1 MIMMKFILQTVFY
14 LQLLCLCIGCSHQTL
29 KKRANDVVLQVGSYS
44 LRQDE
49 YYYLKEKLKRNHHDS
64 IQLIEEIRDQAYLL
78 AFTKEHRYDT
88 INELN
93 KRLDYALKFY
103 IAQVDGY
110 LWNKKVKPKLQVTD
124 SLLQTAYK
132 KSAFLYQIDLIKFSD
147 KDTSAL
153 QKSMFN
159 QNQFNNLKKI
169 TPKGQFHQITLTYPF
184 LPYGVF
190 TTQLDH
196 AKIGDIIGPFET
208 DEGPYVMMVK
218 NIVPAP
224 LQPYKDLEQ
233 KLRQAITIRMT
244 NKYVYESV
252 KHIQAETKPKFY
264 DQAITDLCRHY
275 NQKEKK
281 WSSKVD
287 SMLLMEYTFHGN
299 TKQFKGK
306 EFKEFIQYQ
315 PLFFGSLQNTE
326 DVKKMINTHLIS
338 LFLYDEA
345 QKLSPEND
353 SEYLLFKSWLR
364 NRFYINYFR
373 EHVILPHI
381 HPQQKDIQSN
391 IKMQKDSL
399 QQQFLI
405 KKEKEEYR
413 KQINHLKTNYK
424 LKVDKLT

>member
-1 MIMMKFILQTVFY
+1 MKLIIKTAAY
-14 LQLLCLCIGCSHQTL
+14 LLLLFLYSCSHRSS
-29 KKRANDVVLQVGSYS
+29 KKEDHKVVLQVGTYT
-44 LRQDE
+44 LLQDE
-49 YYYLKEKLKRNHHDS
+49 YYYLKEKLKRNHQDS
-64 IQLIEEIRDQAYLL
+64 IQLLEEIRDQAYLL
-78 AFTKEHRYDT
+78 AFANEHRYDT

-110 LWNKKVKPKLQVTD
+110 LWNKKVKPKLQLTD

-147 KDTSAL
+147 KDTSTL

-169 TPKGQFHQITLTYPF
+169 TSKGQFHQITLTYPF

-190 TTQLDH
+190 TTQLDQ
-196 AKIGDIIGPFET
+196 AKINDIIGPFET
-208 DEGPYVMMVK
+208 DEGVYVMMVK

-224 LQPYKDLEQ
+224 LQPYKDIEQ

-275 NQKEKK
+275 DQKEKK

-306 EFKEFIQYQ
+306 DFKEFIQYQ
-315 PLFFGSLQNTE
+315 PMFFGSLQNTE

-353 SEYLLFKSWLR
+353 SEYLLFKGWLR

-381 HPQQKDIQSN
+381 QPQQKAVQSN
-391 IKMQKDSL
+391 FKMQNDSL

-413 KQINHLKTNYK
+413 QQIDRLKTNYK
-424 LKVDKLT
+424 LVVDKMT

>member
-1 MIMMKFILQTVFY
+1 MKLIIKTAAY
-14 LQLLCLCIGCSHQTL
+14 LLLLFLYSCSHRSS
-29 KKRANDVVLQVGSYS
+29 KKEDHKVVLQVGTYT
-44 LRQDE
+44 LLQDE
-49 YYYLKEKLKRNHHDS
+49 YYYLKEKLKRNHQDS
-64 IQLIEEIRDQAYLL
+64 IQLLEEIRDQAYLL
-78 AFTKEHRYDT
+78 AFANEHRYDT

-110 LWNKKVKPKLQVTD
+110 LWNKKVKPKLQLTD

-147 KDTSAL
+147 KDTSTL
-153 QKSMFN
+153 QKSMFD

-169 TPKGQFHQITLTYPF
+169 TSKGQFHQITLTYPF

-190 TTQLDH
+190 TTQLDQ
-196 AKIGDIIGPFET
+196 AKINDIIGPFKT
-208 DEGPYVMMVK
+208 DEGVYVMMVK

-224 LQPYKDLEQ
+224 LQPYKDIEQ

-275 NQKEKK
+275 DQKEKK

-306 EFKEFIQYQ
+306 DFKEFIQYQ
-315 PLFFGSLQNTE
+315 PMFFGSLQNTE

-338 LFLYDEA
+338 LFLYNEA

-353 SEYLLFKSWLR
+353 SEYLLFKGWLR

-381 HPQQKDIQSN
+381 QPQQKAVQSN
-391 IKMQKDSL
+391 FKMQNDSL

-413 KQINHLKTNYK
+413 KQIERLKTNYK
-424 LKVDKLT
+424 LVVDKMT

>member
-1 MIMMKFILQTVFY
+1 MKLIIKTAAY
-14 LQLLCLCIGCSHQTL
+14 LLLLFLYSCSHRSS
-29 KKRANDVVLQVGSYS
+29 KKEDHKVVLQVGTYT
-44 LRQDE
+44 LLQDE
-49 YYYLKEKLKRNHHDS
+49 YYYLKEKLKRNHQDS
-64 IQLIEEIRDQAYLL
+64 IQLLEEIRDQAYLL
-78 AFTKEHRYDT
+78 AFANEHRYDT

-110 LWNKKVKPKLQVTD
+110 LWNKKVKPKLQLTD

-147 KDTSAL
+147 KDTSTL

-190 TTQLDH
+190 TTQLDQ
-196 AKIGDIIGPFET
+196 AKINDIIGPFET
-208 DEGPYVMMVK
+208 DEGVYVMMVK

-224 LQPYKDLEQ
+224 LQPYKDIEQ

-275 NQKEKK
+275 DQKEKK

-299 TKQFKGK
+299 TKT
-306 EFKEFIQYQ
+306 IQR
-315 PLFFGSLQNTE
+315 
-326 DVKKMINTHLIS
+326 K
-338 LFLYDEA
+338 
-345 QKLSPEND
+345 
-353 SEYLLFKSWLR
+353 
-364 NRFYINYFR
+364 RF
-373 EHVILPHI
+373 
-381 HPQQKDIQSN
+381 
-391 IKMQKDSL
+391 
-399 QQQFLI
+399 
-405 KKEKEEYR
+405 
-413 KQINHLKTNYK
+413 
-424 LKVDKLT
+424 

>member
-1 MIMMKFILQTVFY
+1 MKLIIKTAAY
-14 LQLLCLCIGCSHQTL
+14 LLLLFLYSCSHRFS
-29 KKRANDVVLQVGSYS
+29 KKEDHRVVLQVGTYT
-44 LRQDE
+44 LLQDE
-49 YYYLKEKLKRNHHDS
+49 YYYLKEKLKRNHQDS
-64 IQLIEEIRDQAYLL
+64 IQLLEEIRDQAYLL
-78 AFTKEHRYDT
+78 AFANEHRYDT

-110 LWNKKVKPKLQVTD
+110 LWNKKVKPKLQLTD

-147 KDTSAL
+147 KDTSTL
-153 QKSMFN
+153 QKSMFD

-169 TPKGQFHQITLTYPF
+169 TSKGQFHQITLTYPF

-190 TTQLDH
+190 TTQLDQ
-196 AKIGDIIGPFET
+196 AKINDIIGPFKT
-208 DEGPYVMMVK
+208 DEGVYVMMVK

-224 LQPYKDLEQ
+224 LQPYKDIEQ

-275 NQKEKK
+275 DQKEKK

-306 EFKEFIQYQ
+306 DFKEFIQYQ
-315 PLFFGSLQNTE
+315 PMFFGSLQNTE

-338 LFLYDEA
+338 LFLYNEA

-353 SEYLLFKSWLR
+353 SEYLLFKGWLR

-381 HPQQKDIQSN
+381 QPQQKAVQSN
-391 IKMQKDSL
+391 FKMQNDSL

-413 KQINHLKTNYK
+413 KQIERLKTNYK
-424 LKVDKLT
+424 LVVDKMT